1 MFLGKWTE
9 QYVARSSLVDV
20 NLAPQTDMKVHS
32 TSAVTLPFLTEKY
45 ETFRETNKS
54 ENKSSFLTTTNNLLI
69 TNIAAE
75 AELRGFTNIKMWQT
89 T

>member
-1 MFLGKWTE
+1 MFLGQWTE

-32 TSAVTLPFLTEKY
+32 TSAVTLSFSDKIWN
-45 ETFRETNKS
+45 FRETNKS
-54 ENKSSFLTTTNNLLI
+54 ENKSFFFTNNNNLLI